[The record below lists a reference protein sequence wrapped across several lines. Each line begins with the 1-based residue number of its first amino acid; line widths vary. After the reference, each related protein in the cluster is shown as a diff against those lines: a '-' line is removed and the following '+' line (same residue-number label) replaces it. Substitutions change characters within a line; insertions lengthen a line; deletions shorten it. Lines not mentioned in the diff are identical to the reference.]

1 MIASAVC
8 MSMQKAQPLICEER
22 SLTSSIRDFSSGS
35 LETADSRA
43 IIALRA
49 SGEAV

>member
-8 MSMQKAQPLICEER
+8 MSMQKAQPLICEAR
-22 SLTSSIRDFSSGS
+22 SLTSSIRFFSSGS
-35 LETADSRA
+35 FDTAVSRA

-49 SGEAV
+49 SGLAV